1 MTGLSLDVEVPGRLS
16 AALDAAAGDVVA
28 VIGPNGAGKSTL
40 LSAVAGL
47 LPVAGRV
54 EVAGRDWNAP
64 PLPVRDRG
72 VGLVPQDRS
81 LFPHLTALENVAFGL
96 RARGERPATARVR
109 AQEWLDRVGVGDLGR
124 RRPHALSG
132 GQAQRVALARAL
144 VTDPAVL
151 LLDEPFA
158 GLDVGVATSLRIA
171 LAEHLASYSG
181 VTLLVTHDALDAL
194 TLADRVVVIDEGR
207 IAQTGT
213 PHEVAAR
220 PRTEHV
226 ARLVGLN
233 VVPDGDVRR
242 SFPPSAVTV
251 SLARPEGSARLTW
264 RGRVAGT
271 TPHGDALRLLVAT
284 EDGPELLAD
293 VTPAAA
299 VDLGLTAGREVWL
312 TVKATATTTDSMRP

>member
-54 EVAGRDWNAP
+54 EVTGRDWNAP

-81 LFPHLTALENVAFGL
+81 LFPHLTALENVAFGP

-109 AQEWLDRVGVGDLGR
+109 AQEWLDRLGVGDLGR

-271 TPHGDALRLLVAT
+271 TPHGDALRLLVTT

>member
-1 MTGLSLDVEVPGRLS
+1 M
-16 AALDAAAGDVVA
+16 
-28 VIGPNGAGKSTL
+28 
-40 LSAVAGL
+40 
-47 LPVAGRV
+47 
-54 EVAGRDWNAP
+54 
-64 PLPVRDRG
+64 
-72 VGLVPQDRS
+72 
-81 LFPHLTALENVAFGL
+81 
-96 RARGERPATARVR
+96 
-109 AQEWLDRVGVGDLGR
+109 
-124 RRPHALSG
+124 
-132 GQAQRVALARAL
+132 
-144 VTDPAVL
+144 L
-151 LLDEPFA
+151 LLDEPFG

>member
-1 MTGLSLDVEVPGRLS
+1 MV
-16 AALDAAAGDVVA
+16 
-28 VIGPNGAGKSTL
+28 
-40 LSAVAGL
+40 
-47 LPVAGRV
+47 
-54 EVAGRDWNAP
+54 
-64 PLPVRDRG
+64 
-72 VGLVPQDRS
+72 
-81 LFPHLTALENVAFGL
+81 
-96 RARGERPATARVR
+96 
-109 AQEWLDRVGVGDLGR
+109 
-124 RRPHALSG
+124 
-132 GQAQRVALARAL
+132 
-144 VTDPAVL
+144 
-151 LLDEPFA
+151 
-158 GLDVGVATSLRIA
+158 
-171 LAEHLASYSG
+171 
-181 VTLLVTHDALDAL
+181 
-194 TLADRVVVIDEGR
+194 DEGR

-233 VVPDGDVRR
+233 VVPDGDLRR

-251 SLARPEGSARLTW
+251 SLGRPEGSARLTW

>member
-1 MTGLSLDVEVPGRLS
+1 MNVYD
-16 AALDAAAGDVVA
+16 
-28 VIGPNGAGKSTL
+28 
-40 LSAVAGL
+40 
-47 LPVAGRV
+47 
-54 EVAGRDWNAP
+54 
-64 PLPVRDRG
+64 
-72 VGLVPQDRS
+72 
-81 LFPHLTALENVAFGL
+81 NVAFPL
-96 RARGERPATARVR
+96 REHTRMSEDEIRQVV
-109 AQEWLDRVGVGDLGR
+109 LDRLDMVGLLGTEHKV
-124 RRPHALSG
+124 PGEISG
-132 GQAQRVALARAL
+132 GMKKRAGLARAL

-151 LLDEPFA
+151 LLDEPFG